1 MKRYI
6 LLFVLLIVISELF
19 ADTVPPQKIDVVFVP
34 DSFVR
39 VGFSDDPVL
48 NSVEPEYMAPTVGL
62 SLYTDEYAI
71 RTDKDNLYLYTQIF
85 TTYPMIVEISDVKP
99 LTAENTS
106 YNYAWQAE
114 FIPEGNSAV
123 PIEKIVYS
131 SDPASTAPIAL
142 AEESSASADL
152 SKPRTYCWN
161 LVISLSLVNGSL
173 PTPPSIPFGGSLTIN
188 VRSV

>member
-71 RTDKDNLYLYTQIF
+71 RTDKDNLYFQCNRKVGSRLQYNLRNGQVRQSKKSRNDILFSKNVSLNRTLPGFLGADSTGVYYCYRNEQLSELKF
-85 TTYPMIVEISDVKP
+85 FLQEGYLSDKVENKELLKQTNEDTNPMIC
-99 LTAENTS
+99 
-106 YNYAWQAE
+106 YYE
-114 FIPEGNSAV
+114 F
-123 PIEKIVYS
+123 K
-131 SDPASTAPIAL
+131 
-142 AEESSASADL
+142 
-152 SKPRTYCWN
+152 
-161 LVISLSLVNGSL
+161 
-173 PTPPSIPFGGSLTIN
+173 
-188 VRSV
+188 